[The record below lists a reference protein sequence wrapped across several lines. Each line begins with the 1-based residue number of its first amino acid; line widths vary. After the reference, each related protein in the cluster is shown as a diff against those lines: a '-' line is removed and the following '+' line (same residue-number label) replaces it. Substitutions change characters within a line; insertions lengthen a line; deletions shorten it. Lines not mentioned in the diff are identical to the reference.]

1 MKTISVGVAMGLLFG
16 PALTLM
22 PLKGN
27 GSAGHIYA
35 VSTYLWMFAMSLDD
49 MVRLVEQYS
58 KPPHAS
64 E

>member
-1 MKTISVGVAMGLLFG
+1 MKTINVGVAMSLLFG

-22 PLKGN
+22 TLKGN
-27 GSAGHIYA
+27 GSTGHIYA

-49 MVRLVEQYS
+49 VARLVEHS